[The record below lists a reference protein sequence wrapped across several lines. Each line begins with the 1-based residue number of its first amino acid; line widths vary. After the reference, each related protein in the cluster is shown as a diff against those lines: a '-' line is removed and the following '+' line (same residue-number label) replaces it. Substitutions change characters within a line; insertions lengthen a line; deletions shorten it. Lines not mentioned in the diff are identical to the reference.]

1 MDWLVPSSTSQTIQP
16 PLPYPE
22 KTQNLDNTPF
32 NQIQVPYRGY
42 MRWNSTDKQPQN
54 KDSLTKG
61 HKTEIGKTHE
71 RYNERKPV
79 SIFTD
84 EIMAPSQFKH

>member
-1 MDWLVPSSTSQTIQP
+1 
-16 PLPYPE
+16 
-22 KTQNLDNTPF
+22 
-32 NQIQVPYRGY
+32 

-79 SIFTD
+79 SIFPID
-84 EIMAPSQFKH
+84 EIMAPS